1 MESIYYVMTWL
12 CHRTC
17 RHCYDERFRPYY
29 GEELRRVVEESR
41 TNFPRIIAHF
51 PRTMTYLDYESPDA
65 SGHFPRRRG
74 RIILAGGEI
83 LLDPVRES
91 VLYPALELLSE
102 KYRDFGGV
110 SLVVQTTGDV
120 VKPAIVEE
128 LLRRQVWMISISGLD
143 EYHDGLEPE
152 ARRQDLQDRLTR
164 MFEAFAM
171 KPYDQAGEVTA
182 SAVEQGPYFQFFGA
196 TPDSWIGPLWP
207 RGRAHRNHLSTASL
221 RDNFCNR
228 WSGGLNFLQY
238 GFKGSEVSVEP
249 NGNVYPC
256 CIKTRLPI
264 GNLLEESL
272 ESIIT
277 RLVGN
282 PVYEAISM
290 GHPER
295 MGIAHGWSVE
305 KFLEKSRIVR
315 QDGTVY
321 QNLCIGC
328 DAFHDE
334 VLQTGASSSLVKL
347 NSAETAGRR

>member
-17 RHCYDERFRPYY
+17 RHCYDDRFRPYY
-29 GEELRRVVEESR
+29 GDELQRVVEESR
-41 TNFPRIIAHF
+41 TNFPRIIANF
-51 PRTMTYLDYESPDA
+51 PRQMTYLDYESLDA

-91 VLYPALELLSE
+91 VLYPALELLTG
-102 KYRDFGGV
+102 KYRDRGGV

-120 VKPAIVEE
+120 VNPAIVEE
-128 LLRRQVWMISISGLD
+128 LLRRRVWMISVSGLD
-143 EYHDGLEPE
+143 AYHDGLEPE
-152 ARRQDLQDRLTR
+152 TRRQELQERLTR
-164 MFEAFAM
+164 LFESFGM
-171 KPYDQAGEVTA
+171 KPYGPAGEGTGLA
-182 SAVEQGPYFQFFGA
+182 PEEGCYYQFFGA
-196 TPDSWIGPLWP
+196 TPDSWIGALWP
-207 RGRAHRNHLSTASL
+207 RGRAQSNSLSTASL

-238 GFKGSEVSVEP
+238 GLKGSEVSVEP

-256 CIKTRLPI
+256 CIKTRLPV
-264 GNLLEESL
+264 GNLLEEPL
-272 ESIIT
+272 ESIIA
-277 RLVGN
+277 RLVGD

-305 KFLEKSRIVR
+305 KFLAKSKIVR
-315 QDGTVY
+315 KDGTVY

-334 VLQTGASSSLVKL
+334 VLSARASSGLVQL
-347 NSAETAGRR
+347 ETAGADRRR